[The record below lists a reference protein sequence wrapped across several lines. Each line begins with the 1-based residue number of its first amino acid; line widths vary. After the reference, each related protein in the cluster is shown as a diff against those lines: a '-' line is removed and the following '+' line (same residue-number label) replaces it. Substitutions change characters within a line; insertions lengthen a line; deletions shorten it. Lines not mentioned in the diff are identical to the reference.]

1 MEEFFSLQLLDF
13 MEVSQFSNCCRV
25 CERVIV
31 SAHFGCVA
39 VLLLDPTFSQQ
50 KSSENPGDDDD
61 DGGGN
66 GDWRLFRPQLHLS
79 EMIEERQKITPAVGA
94 SQWTLIT
101 SEKQTFNYCV

>member
-1 MEEFFSLQLLDF
+1 MI
-13 MEVSQFSNCCRV
+13 V
-25 CERVIV
+25 C
-31 SAHFGCVA
+31 A
-39 VLLLDPTFSQQ
+39 TFRLWSCASFRPNIFTE
-50 KSSENPGDDDD
+50 KKPRKNAGDDDD
-61 DGGGN
+61 DGDGN

>member
-1 MEEFFSLQLLDF
+1 M
-13 MEVSQFSNCCRV
+13 
-25 CERVIV
+25 
-31 SAHFGCVA
+31 
-39 VLLLDPTFSQQ
+39 LLLDPTFSQQ